1 MDIISRQS
9 GPRREDE
16 QAKRHI
22 ARNWGTI
29 EKLADQISGGRYS
42 ADKARK
48 DAPPPQA
55 SGKIIIDQAAR
66 TAPETAKPYLRI
78 SVNGRVVVADQN
90 SGRQLMFLGQMKRVG
105 GVLRFV
111 IATKQNGFF
120 SPLDDDTYALISDLA
135 DTVVNRT
142 FTEQDLERELQTRL
156 NMT

>member
-1 MDIISRQS
+1 MDIISKKT

-22 ARNWGTI
+22 NQNWGTI

-48 DAPPPQA
+48 SAPPPQA
-55 SGKIIIDQAAR
+55 SGKIIIDQAAPA
-66 TAPETAKPYLRI
+66 TPNEAKPYLRI

-90 SGRQLMFLGQMKRVG
+90 SGRQLSFLGQLKRVG
-105 GVLRFV
+105 GVMRFM
-111 IATKQNGFF
+111 IATKENGFF
-120 SPLDDDTYALISDLA
+120 TPLDDDTYDLIGDLA
-135 DTVVNRT
+135 DKVINR
-142 FTEQDLERELQTRL
+142 EYSEKDLEQALQTRL